1 MLVITGEM
9 GSGKS
14 SVLAGILDEMHHL
27 EGEIHICGERY
38 AGAVPPKGSASTG
51 ERAGQRH
58 SHHQRQP
65 AAAIHTSTSP
75 LCTPLIGYCGQ
86 RAWLCQG
93 SIRDNILLGR
103 PFDETRYTRV
113 LHAVA
118 LDVDMREWPHG
129 DRAEVGGLRIDE
141 A

>member
-1 MLVITGEM
+1 MQSE
-9 GSGKS
+9 
-14 SVLAGILDEMHHL
+14 
-27 EGEIHICGERY
+27 CN
-38 AGAVPPKGSASTG
+38 
-51 ERAGQRH
+51 QN
-58 SHHQRQP
+58 
-65 AAAIHTSTSP
+65 
-75 LCTPLIGYCGQ
+75 LIGYCGQ

-93 SIRDNILLGR
+93 SIRENILLGR

-129 DRAEVGGLRIDE
+129 DRAEVGGLRVDG